1 MRKILVCLL
10 FAIPCFMQA
19 QGLQKGYRGI
29 VDAGYCLYT
38 SQMDPSTFEV
48 TTSHGYQ
55 FNPYIYLGAGLG
67 FDFTGECKY
76 GDISGK
82 PYNKRE
88 SKVDIPLF
96 FNARANFTNTKFS
109 PFADTRIGAYVNNDG
124 NIYANLALGARYGI
138 SDDLGLSFS
147 VGYELR
153 KVTVKQINMTTGSKY
168 NNYQYDFYYTDRT
181 GEELSGF
188 VFKVGVDF

>member
-1 MRKILVCLL
+1 MKKLIITLL
-10 FAIPCFMQA
+10 LSIPCLVYA
-19 QGLQKGYRGI
+19 QGLQKGYRGM
-29 VDAGYCLYT
+29 VDLGYCIYT
-38 SQMDPSTFEV
+38 SQLHPSTVEI

-67 FDFTGECKY
+67 FDITGECKY
-76 GDISGK
+76 GDISGR

-96 FNARANFTNTKFS
+96 FNARANFTKTKFS
-109 PFADTRIGAYVNNDG
+109 PFADARIGAYVNNDG
-124 NIYANLALGARYGI
+124 NIYANLALGTRYGI
-138 SDDLGLSFS
+138 SDDLGLSLS

-153 KVTVKQINMTTGSKY
+153 KVTVQQINMTTGSKY

-181 GEELSGF
+181 GEDVSGF
-188 VFKVGVDF
+188 IIKVGVDF